1 MIKQDYISADTP
13 KGSSDASELH
23 HGDDTAVLN
32 STSGVTPKNE
42 AEDAKKD
49 KLVSLTDL
57 LSFAD
62 DTDRL
67 LMLAGT
73 IGAIAAGMAQPLQ
86 IVLIGEVLN
95 GMNPSD
101 DTGSIIGKVDDVV
114 LNYVIVAIAA
124 MVAGFL
130 QVACWSTTAL
140 RQVKRIRAA
149 YMSSILTKEIGWFDV
164 NKPMQMSSRIV
175 EAAVKIQEGMGR
187 KIGDGI
193 HYFSMA
199 VSGVV
204 IGLIKGWDLA
214 LILLALMPFVA
225 FTAFLSMKVL
235 TKATQTGIEA
245 YGQAG
250 AVAQESL
257 SNIRTV
263 HMFNGCNH
271 FLDKYKRALDVAERA
286 GISKGFA
293 VGWGTGIMF
302 FTMLCTYAV
311 GMFYGGYKVANDQL
325 DGEQCTGAGCY
336 DGGRVVV
343 VFSAVLT
350 GSMAIGQ
357 AAPSAEALVAARAA
371 AYDVF
376 ETIRRASAIDPLSE
390 EGKTLENV
398 WGRIDIKDVYFAY
411 PSRPDVQVCGNY
423 SLSIDAGE
431 TVALVGPSGSGKS
444 TIVSLLERF
453 YDPLSGSVSIDGED
467 VRGLNVKWLRQQ
479 IGLVG
484 QEPVLFPTTI
494 MENIR
499 HRAPSATDDQVMEAA
514 KLANAYTFI
523 KELPQGFD
531 TTVGERGGQM
541 SGGQKQRIAIARAI
555 VKNPPILLLDEATS
569 ALDTESE
576 HIVQESL
583 DRLLATF
590 KRTTIVIAHRLSTVR
605 NASRIAVHSEGA
617 IVEIGSHD
625 DLMQIPN
632 GHYRRLVELQDSL
645 TQIENGESASSE
657 DLVLADVGIATEPT
671 SVPGPISTISN
682 NYSSMD
688 DEKRSNSETG
698 ASTAPS
704 SASSRL
710 WKMAAPEWKFLAAGG
725 LGAIL
730 NSAVFP
736 AWGVMMA
743 KITTLFFDYSK
754 TEHEMVRDARYW
766 ALGFVA
772 LGFVYGLS
780 KLLQHYCFAVASERL
795 VGRIR
800 LAAFSAML
808 RQNVG
813 WFDEAENASGG
824 LLSRL
829 STDAATLQA
838 MTSESLNRWLVNIT
852 TLGIV
857 FAVCFYFSWQMTLIL
872 LAMAPLLTISSFLVN
887 KSVADG
893 DSTAKKNN
901 DADASAGALL
911 TNAIESIRTV
921 ASLGMERDLNTK
933 YKQFLET
940 SKQTDT
946 RAGIV
951 GGAAFGFSLGMML
964 LVAALLFYV
973 SARWISNGTITFED
987 MFAVLMVFSL
997 SSFSIGSAAQ
1007 GATDTTKATQSAKNI
1022 FAIIGRVPPIDA
1034 TSSLGHIIS
1043 PVQGTLEFHDVHFA
1057 YPARPDAQIYRG
1069 YNLKITPGQTVA
1081 LVGASGCG
1089 KSTAIALLER
1099 FYDPQAGSVT
1109 LDGVDL
1115 RQLSLP
1121 WLRDR
1126 ISLVSQEPV
1135 LFAGTIADN
1144 IALGKPGASREEVV
1158 QAAEEASA
1166 LEFVRNLPDG
1176 FDTNVGDRGGQV
1188 SGGQKQ
1194 RLALAR
1200 AILRDPDIL
1209 LLDEATSALD
1219 NASERMVQKSLDQLM
1234 ARKKRTTII
1243 VAHRLSTIRNADL
1256 IAVADNG
1263 VIVEIDASEKLEPI
1277 VIHSQEQI
1285 DVDKMD
1291 LSKVPVRVYAN
1302 DQAWMTR
1309 YNFEDWLQNF
1319 NLVMEGRQVLLLV
1332 DNAPCHGT
1340 QVELSNVR
1348 VYFLPP
1354 NSPEHL
1360 QPMRAGIMDQFK
1372 LQVKL
1377 KGVQWMLDQQRASA
1391 YSGLPAGKMDLVTVV
1406 QLIVQSWKGVEKQT
1420 IRGCWVDTAIVSGEM
1435 ADLVQQ
1441 ADALKKTLDTSML
1454 DNLISLLEPNDPL
1467 TGLDYIHAEDDV
1479 ADTVA

>member
-42 AEDAKKD
+42 AEDTKKD

-73 IGAIAAGMAQPLQ
+73 IRAIAASMAQPLQ

-114 LNYVIVAIAA
+114 LNYVIVVIAA

-130 QVACWSTTAL
+130 QVACWSTTAS

-164 NKPMQMSSRIV
+164 NKPMQMSSKIV

-484 QEPVLFPTTI
+484 QELVLFPTTI

-499 HRAPSATDDQVMEAA
+499 
-514 KLANAYTFI
+514 
-523 KELPQGFD
+523 
-531 TTVGERGGQM
+531 
-541 SGGQKQRIAIARAI
+541 
-555 VKNPPILLLDEATS
+555 
-569 ALDTESE
+569 
-576 HIVQESL
+576 
-583 DRLLATF
+583 
-590 KRTTIVIAHRLSTVR
+590 
-605 NASRIAVHSEGA
+605 
-617 IVEIGSHD
+617 
-625 DLMQIPN
+625 
-632 GHYRRLVELQDSL
+632 
-645 TQIENGESASSE
+645 
-657 DLVLADVGIATEPT
+657 
-671 SVPGPISTISN
+671 
-682 NYSSMD
+682 
-688 DEKRSNSETG
+688 
-698 ASTAPS
+698 
-704 SASSRL
+704 
-710 WKMAAPEWKFLAAGG
+710 
-725 LGAIL
+725 LGA
-730 NSAVFP
+730 P
-736 AWGVMMA
+736 
-743 KITTLFFDYSK
+743 K

-772 LGFVYGLS
+772 LGFVYGLP

-795 VGRIR
+795 VARIR

-911 TNAIESIRTV
+911 TNAIESTRTV
-921 ASLGMERDLNTK
+921 ASLGMEKDLNTK

-973 SARWISNGTITFED
+973 NARWISNGTITFED

-1007 GATDTTKATQSAKNI
+1007 GATDTTKATQSARNI
-1022 FAIIGRVPPIDA
+1022 FAIIDRVPPIDA

-1057 YPARPDAQIYRG
+1057 YPARPDAQIHRG

-1089 KSTAIALLER
+1089 KSTAIALLEH

-1115 RQLSLP
+1115 RELSLP

-1200 AILRDPDIL
+1200 AILRDLDIL

-1263 VIVEIDASEKLEPI
+1263 VIVEIDSMPRRTHLSVAQKTELRQYYRAHPELTHEDLIRWAQLRFSVLLGRSTVGSILRARRDTSLNPLAKRNQEGRHPEMERALYQFVLKTPDFSDLNDQILCDKANELLQGAQTVTKSWVFRFKQRHAFQALRSLRKCIDEYEPKDVFNLDETGLYYQMLPHRKDAKLQFETRVSVGLCCNLDASEKLEPI

-1291 LSKVPVRVYAN
+1291 SSKVPVRVYAN

-1391 YSGLPAGKMDLVTVV
+1391 CSGLPAGKMDLVTVV

-1441 ADALKKTLDTSML
+1441 ADALKKNLDTSML

-1479 ADTVA
+1479 ADTAA

>member
-1 MIKQDYISADTP
+1 MTKADDYISADTP
-13 KGSSDASELH
+13 KRSKGGTESH
-23 HGDDTAVLN
+23 HGEDVAVLE
-32 STSGVTPKNE
+32 STSGLIPNN
-42 AEDAKKD
+42 DAKKD
-49 KLVSLTDL
+49 KLVSLRDL

-86 IVLIGEVLN
+86 IVLIGDVLN

-101 DTGSIIGKVDDVV
+101 DTDSIIGKVNDVV

-124 MVAGFL
+124 MIAGFL
-130 QVACWSTTAL
+130 QVACWSTTAS
-140 RQVKRIRAA
+140 RQAKRIRTA

-164 NKPMQMSSRIV
+164 NEPMQMSSRIV

-193 HYFSMA
+193 HNFSMA

-263 HMFNGCNH
+263 HTFNGCTH
-271 FLDKYKRALDVAERA
+271 FLDKYKEALDVATRA

-293 VGWGTGIMF
+293 VGWGTGLMF

-325 DGEQCTGAGCY
+325 DGEQCTGSGCY
-336 DGGRVVV
+336 DGGRVIV

-371 AYDVF
+371 AYEVF
-376 ETIRRASAIDPLSE
+376 ETIRRTSAIDPLSE
-390 EGKTLENV
+390 DGKTLENV
-398 WGRIDIKDVYFAY
+398 RGSIRINDVSFAY
-411 PSRPDVQVCGNY
+411 SSRPDVQVCRNY
-423 SLSIDAGE
+423 SLSIQAGE

-499 HRAPSATDDQVMEAA
+499 HGAPSASDDQVMKAA

-523 KELPQGFD
+523 KSLPQGFN
-531 TTVGERGGQM
+531 TTVGERGGQL

-583 DRLLATF
+583 DRLLATS
-590 KRTTIVIAHRLSTVR
+590 KRTAIVIAHRLSTIR
-605 NASRIAVHSEGA
+605 NASRIAVHNEGA

-625 DLMQIPN
+625 ELMQIPN
-632 GHYRRLVELQDSL
+632 GHYRRLVKSQRSL
-645 TQIENGESASSE
+645 PQSEDGDSASS
-657 DLVLADVGIATEPT
+657 DLADLGTATEST
-671 SVPGPISTISN
+671 SVPGQVPRIISN
-682 NYSSMD
+682 QSSMA
-688 DEKRSNSETG
+688 DEESSNSE
-698 ASTAPS
+698 AEDSTSP
-704 SASSRL
+704 SSRL
-710 WKMAAPEWKFLAAGG
+710 WKMASPEWTFLAAGG

-743 KITTLFFDYSK
+743 KITVLFFDYSK

-795 VGRIR
+795 VARMR

-808 RQNVG
+808 RQNIG
-813 WFDEAENASGG
+813 WFDEAENASGA

-838 MTSESLNRWLVNIT
+838 MTSETLNRWLVNIT

-857 FAVCFYFSWQMTLIL
+857 FSVCFYFSWQMTLIL
-872 LAMAPLLTISSFLVN
+872 LAVAPLLMISSFLVN
-887 KSVADG
+887 KSVADS
-893 DSTAKKNN
+893 DSTSKKEN

-911 TNAIESIRTV
+911 TNAIDSIRTV
-921 ASLGMERDLNTK
+921 ASLGMEKDLNAK
-933 YKQFLET
+933 YKQLLET
-940 SKQTDT
+940 SKETDT

-964 LVAALLFYV
+964 LVASLLFYV
-973 SARWISNGTITFED
+973 SARWISHGTITFED

-1007 GATDTTKATQSAKNI
+1007 GATDTVKATQSARNI
-1022 FAIIGRVPPIDA
+1022 FEIIDRVPPIDA
-1034 TSSLGHIIS
+1034 TSSRGHMLS
-1043 PVQGTLEFHDVHFA
+1043 PVQGALEFHDVHFA
-1057 YPARPDAQIYRG
+1057 YPARPDAKIYRG

-1099 FYDPQAGSVT
+1099 FYDPQAGVVT

-1115 RQLSLP
+1115 RDLSLP

-1144 IALGKPGASREEVV
+1144 IALGKPGASREQVV
-1158 QAAEEASA
+1158 QAAAEASA
-1166 LEFVRNLPDG
+1166 LEFIRNLPDG
-1176 FDTNVGDRGGQV
+1176 FDTNVGDRGAQL

-1194 RLALAR
+1194 RVALAR

-1256 IAVADNG
+1256 IAVTDSG
-1263 VIVEIDASEKLEPI
+1263 VIVEIGS
-1277 VIHSQEQI
+1277 H
-1285 DVDKMD
+1285 
-1291 LSKVPVRVYAN
+1291 
-1302 DQAWMTR
+1302 DQLMQRSGGR
-1309 YNFEDWLQNF
+1309 Y
-1319 NLVMEGRQVLLLV
+1319 RQLL
-1332 DNAPCHGT
+1332 AC
-1340 QVELSNVR
+1340 
-1348 VYFLPP
+1348 
-1354 NSPEHL
+1354 
-1360 QPMRAGIMDQFK
+1360 
-1372 LQVKL
+1372 
-1377 KGVQWMLDQQRASA
+1377 
-1391 YSGLPAGKMDLVTVV
+1391 
-1406 QLIVQSWKGVEKQT
+1406 
-1420 IRGCWVDTAIVSGEM
+1420 
-1435 ADLVQQ
+1435 Q
-1441 ADALKKTLDTSML
+1441 A
-1454 DNLISLLEPNDPL
+1454 E
-1467 TGLDYIHAEDDV
+1467 
-1479 ADTVA
+1479 

>member
-1 MIKQDYISADTP
+1 MHELPCPGRRNDTVVSKLKGMFVEFLDSYALPFSLRETEKVIWSPEPNNRSNMVFMQNFTAENNTQMKSMCFTFLVEGILSNVELPGMPPIQDYISADTP

-130 QVACWSTTAL
+130 Q
-140 RQVKRIRAA
+140 
-149 YMSSILTKEIGWFDV
+149 
-164 NKPMQMSSRIV
+164 MSSRIV

-245 YGQAG
+245 YGQA
-250 AVAQESL
+250 
-257 SNIRTV
+257 
-263 HMFNGCNH
+263 
-271 FLDKYKRALDVAERA
+271 
-286 GISKGFA
+286 
-293 VGWGTGIMF
+293 
-302 FTMLCTYAV
+302 
-311 GMFYGGYKVANDQL
+311 
-325 DGEQCTGAGCY
+325 
-336 DGGRVVV
+336 
-343 VFSAVLT
+343 
-350 GSMAIGQ
+350 

-390 EGKTLENV
+390 E
-398 WGRIDIKDVYFAY
+398 
-411 PSRPDVQVCGNY
+411 
-423 SLSIDAGE
+423 
-431 TVALVGPSGSGKS
+431 
-444 TIVSLLERF
+444 
-453 YDPLSGSVSIDGED
+453 
-467 VRGLNVKWLRQQ
+467 
-479 IGLVG
+479 
-484 QEPVLFPTTI
+484 
-494 MENIR
+494 
-499 HRAPSATDDQVMEAA
+499 
-514 KLANAYTFI
+514 
-523 KELPQGFD
+523 
-531 TTVGERGGQM
+531 
-541 SGGQKQRIAIARAI
+541 
-555 VKNPPILLLDEATS
+555 
-569 ALDTESE
+569 
-576 HIVQESL
+576 

-632 GHYRRLVELQDSL
+632 GHYR
-645 TQIENGESASSE
+645 
-657 DLVLADVGIATEPT
+657 
-671 SVPGPISTISN
+671 
-682 NYSSMD
+682 
-688 DEKRSNSETG
+688 
-698 ASTAPS
+698 
-704 SASSRL
+704 
-710 WKMAAPEWKFLAAGG
+710 
-725 LGAIL
+725 
-730 NSAVFP
+730 
-736 AWGVMMA
+736 
-743 KITTLFFDYSK
+743 SK

-997 SSFSIGSAAQ
+997 SSFSIG
-1007 GATDTTKATQSAKNI
+1007 
-1022 FAIIGRVPPIDA
+1022 
-1034 TSSLGHIIS
+1034 
-1043 PVQGTLEFHDVHFA
+1043 
-1057 YPARPDAQIYRG
+1057 
-1069 YNLKITPGQTVA
+1069 QTVA

-1263 VIVEIDASEKLEPI
+1263 VIVEIGS
-1277 VIHSQEQI
+1277 HEQLMQRQ
-1285 DVDKMD
+1285 DDFSD
-1291 LSKVPVRVYAN
+1291 LN
-1302 DQAWMTR
+1302 DQILCDKANELLQGAQTVTKSWVFRFKQRHAFQALRSLRKCIDECCHIEKTR
-1309 YNFEDWLQNF
+1309 NF
-1319 NLVMEGRQVLLLV
+1319 NLR
-1332 DNAPCHGT
+1332 
-1340 QVELSNVR
+1340 
-1348 VYFLPP
+1348 
-1354 NSPEHL
+1354 PE
-1360 QPMRAGIMDQFK
+1360 
-1372 LQVKL
+1372 
-1377 KGVQWMLDQQRASA
+1377 
-1391 YSGLPAGKMDLVTVV
+1391 
-1406 QLIVQSWKGVEKQT
+1406 
-1420 IRGCWVDTAIVSGEM
+1420 
-1435 ADLVQQ
+1435 
-1441 ADALKKTLDTSML
+1441 
-1454 DNLISLLEPNDPL
+1454 
-1467 TGLDYIHAEDDV
+1467 
-1479 ADTVA
+1479 